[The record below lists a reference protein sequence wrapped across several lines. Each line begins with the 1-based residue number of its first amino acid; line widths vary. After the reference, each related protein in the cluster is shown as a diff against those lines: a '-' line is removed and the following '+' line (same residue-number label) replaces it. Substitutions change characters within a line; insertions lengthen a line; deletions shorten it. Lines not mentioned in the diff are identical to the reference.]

1 MKILKR
7 ILCLTLALLMLLPL
21 LVACRSK
28 KSKEDGEDTQDKALL
43 EAEMPDDGVG
53 MLPEGGFG
61 GREIRFLGWDA
72 ASANEWEVAEG
83 DTGTTLK
90 SAVFARNEAVKGRL
104 DVKLSWR
111 YIAGHAG
118 FEFEYAA
125 TAGKDAA
132 QGLVDVFTPYSR
144 AACVLMMNGAS
155 RDLQGIDYLDLTDS
169 WWNSATMAS
178 AVNGK
183 VYFAGGD
190 AVWTLMGN
198 TIAFCYNKDILEKNA
213 SILDKYNV
221 TSMYDLVNEGKWTLD
236 TMLEMA
242 KAVAADKTYGL
253 TGYLVATD
261 AFYKAMDLKWMEL
274 DANGQQTIS
283 EDQHSAKVDVALG
296 KLVNFFK
303 TSASAYYNYY
313 ATDLEY
319 ASTNG
324 NLSNP
329 KMPTWQN
336 GQSLF
341 ITNAIISISDYKFT
355 ELSFDFGVLPM
366 PMYDTNQF
374 KGEGVAGLGYKT
386 TPDFEYSV
394 VAIPR
399 AAMNVNQLGAVL
411 QVLASEGSTRTSP
424 AYFSEV
430 LKKQISD
437 SPEDYAMWETIR
449 GSIEFDPG
457 RFFDNS
463 EGAAHA
469 GYSCMMFRYCIQMD
483 KTTAAEEWAS
493 GGEARKQYVRNMNQ
507 AMAALEAKYEKN
519 NK

>member
-7 ILCLTLALLMLLPL
+7 ILCLTLAVLMLLPL
-21 LVACRSK
+21 LVACTSK
-28 KSKEDGEDTQDKALL
+28 KEKESSEGTKDKALL

-53 MLPEGGFG
+53 MLPDGGFG
-61 GREIRFLGWDA
+61 GREIRLLGWTG

-104 DVKLSWR
+104 DVKLKWN
-111 YIAGHAG
+111 YIDGHAG
-118 FEFEYAA
+118 FEFTYAA
-125 TAGKDAA
+125 TAGQQAG
-132 QGLVDVFTPYSR
+132 QGLIDVFTPYSR
-144 AACVLMMNGAS
+144 SACILMMNGAT
-155 RDLQGIDYLDLTDS
+155 RDMQGIKYLDLTDE
-169 WWNSATMAS
+169 WWNSAMMDC

-190 AVWTLMGN
+190 MVWTLMGN
-198 TIAFCYNKDILEKNA
+198 TFAFCYNKDILEKNA
-213 SILDKYNV
+213 SILEKYGV
-221 TSMYDLVNEGKWTLD
+221 ISMYDLVNEGKWTLD

-261 AFYKAMDLKWMEL
+261 AFYKAMDLKWMEI
-274 DANGQQTIS
+274 DANGQLVIS
-283 EDQHSAKVDVALG
+283 EDQHSGRLDVALG

-303 TSASAYYNYY
+303 TSASAYIDYY
-313 ATDLEY
+313 ATNLEY
-319 ASTNG
+319 ASNNG
-324 NLSNP
+324 NVSNP

-336 GQSLF
+336 GQTLF
-341 ITNAIISISDYKFT
+341 ILNPIMSITDYKFT

-366 PMYDTNQF
+366 PMYDTAQF
-374 KGEGVAGLGYKT
+374 KGSEVAGQGYKT

-399 AAMNVNQLGAVL
+399 TASNVDQIGAVL
-411 QVLASEGSTRTSP
+411 QVLASEGANRTSP

-449 GSIEFDPG
+449 GSIEMDPG
-457 RFFDNS
+457 RFFDN
-463 EGAAHA
+463 AAGEANA
-469 GYSCMMFRYCIQMD
+469 GFSWSVMRSNIQMRR
-483 KTTAAEEWAS
+483 TTAAEDWAS
-493 GGEARKQYVRNMNQ
+493 SGENRKQLVAQMNE
-507 AMAALEAKYEKN
+507 AMAATELKYEKN
-519 NK
+519 KK